1 VLRHRVAAAAALV
14 VVLGECGAIG
24 SPRDMTEVAA
34 DVRPVDAGAIDTAAA
49 PVLPRT
55 SPTPP
60 PPPPAAATSVA
71 PLPDTVEVVRP
82 TLRIDGLSPAD
93 ALEAMYEATD
103 TEGVRAA
110 LAVPVAT
117 FTVPGPEG
125 DAVLTAL
132 VVESDDLRAYTPE
145 VTANEPGVWERLREG
160 NVVLTPAA
168 ANRVG
173 AELGQPVTLVGPNG
187 SEAARVGA
195 LAANGVPQLADALV
209 PAWLAEHLL
218 PSMERSLL
226 VAVEDD
232 NQVAGIAR
240 ALEQALEVEVTR
252 LVEPRTRQAGSGV
265 SSGALE
271 PFTYQSV
278 GDGTIRIAPD
288 WVRRHIVTAEVPIL
302 GRVTCHRIIIPQL
315 TAALQ
320 EIERAGLADV
330 ITTYDGC
337 WVPRHMLW
345 DANRA
350 ISRHAWGVAF
360 DINARTNGYGARPTL
375 DPRVVEI
382 FQRWGFRWGGNFSTP
397 DGMHF
402 ELERVIQP

>member
-1 VLRHRVAAAAALV
+1 MLRHRVAAAAALV
-14 VVLGECGAIG
+14 VVLGECGGIG
-24 SPRDMTEVAA
+24 SPRDTSELAA
-34 DVRPVDAGAIDTAAA
+34 DVRPVAAGEVQDA

-55 SPTPP
+55 TPTPP
-60 PPPPAAATSVA
+60 PAPATAVD
-71 PLPDTVEVVRP
+71 PLPATVDVVRP
-82 TLRIDGLSPAD
+82 TLRVDGLSPAG
-93 ALEAMYEATD
+93 ALAALYEAQGMD
-103 TEGVRAA
+103 GVQAA
-110 LAVPVAT
+110 LVVPVAT

-132 VVESDDLRAYTPE
+132 VVESDDLRAYTPG

-173 AELGQPVTLVGPNG
+173 AELGQPVTLAGPNG

-209 PAWLAEHLL
+209 PAWLAEQLL

-226 VAVEDD
+226 VALEDD
-232 NQVAGIAR
+232 SKVAGVAR
-240 ALEQALEVEVTR
+240 SLEETLAAEVIR
-252 LVEPRTRQAGSGV
+252 LVEPPTRQVGGGV
-265 SSGALE
+265 SGGALE

-288 WVRRHIVTAEVPIL
+288 WVRRHIVSVEVPIL

-315 TAALQ
+315 TAALH

-345 DANRA
+345 DANRG

-382 FQRWGFRWGGNFSTP
+382 FQRWGFRWGGTFSIP

>member
-14 VVLGECGAIG
+14 VVLGECGAIAPQQPI
-24 SPRDMTEVAA
+24 SELAA
-34 DVRPVDAGAIDTAAA
+34 SVRPVAAGSVASAES

-55 SPTPP
+55 LPTPS
-60 PPPPAAATSVA
+60 PPPAADATQVV
-71 PLPDTVEVVRP
+71 PVPDTVDVVRP
-82 TLRIDGLSPAD
+82 ALRVDGLSPAD
-93 ALEAMYEATD
+93 ALAARYEAQEID
-103 TEGVRAA
+103 GVQAV
-110 LAVPVAT
+110 LAVPVTT

-132 VVESDDLRAYTPE
+132 VVESDELRSFTPE
-145 VTANEPGVWERLREG
+145 VTANAPGVWERLREG
-160 NVVLTPAA
+160 NIVLTPAA

-173 AELGQPVTLVGPNG
+173 AELGRPVMLVGASG
-187 SEAARVGA
+187 SESARVGA

-209 PAWLAEHLL
+209 PAWLAEQLA
-218 PSMERSLL
+218 PASQRSLL
-226 VAVEDD
+226 IALEDD
-232 NQVAGIAR
+232 NQVTRVAG
-240 ALEQALEVEVTR
+240 ALESTLDLEVSR

-265 SSGALE
+265 SGAALE

-288 WVRRHIVTAEVPIL
+288 WVRRHIVTTDVPIL

-320 EIERAGLADV
+320 EIEQAGLADV

-345 DANRA
+345 DANRG
-350 ISRHAWGVAF
+350 ISRHAWGLAF
-360 DINARTNGYGARPTL
+360 DINARTNGYGMRPTL

>member
-14 VVLGECGAIG
+14 VVLGECG
-24 SPRDMTEVAA
+24 SVVPSRDMAEVAA
-34 DVRPVDAGAIDTAAA
+34 DVSPVAAGTVNPAEA
-49 PVLPRT
+49 PALPRT
-55 SPTPP
+55 TTP
-60 PPPPAAATSVA
+60 PPPPAAATPVL
-71 PLPDTVEVVRP
+71 PLPDTVDVVRP
-82 TLRIDGLSPAD
+82 VLRVDGLSPAD
-93 ALEAMYEATD
+93 ALEAMHEARELD
-103 TEGVRAA
+103 GVTAA
-110 LAVPVAT
+110 LAVPIAA
-117 FTVPGPEG
+117 FTVPGPDG
-125 DAVLTAL
+125 DEVLTAL
-132 VVESDDLRAYTPE
+132 VVESNDLRAFTPE

-160 NVVLTPAA
+160 NIVLTPAA

-173 AELGQPVTLVGPNG
+173 AELGYPVSLVGPNG
-187 SEAARVGA
+187 SESARVGA

-209 PAWLAEHLL
+209 PAWLAEHLI
-218 PSMERSLL
+218 PSMERTLL
-226 VAVEDD
+226 VALADD
-232 NQVAGIAR
+232 NGIDRVAR
-240 ALEQALEVEVTR
+240 ALEQSLELEVSR
-252 LVEPRTRQAGSGV
+252 LAQPRTRQAGSGV
-265 SSGALE
+265 SGAALE

-288 WVRRHIVTAEVPIL
+288 WVRRHIVSAEVPIL
-302 GRVTCHRIIIPQL
+302 GRVTCHRLIIPQL
-315 TAALQ
+315 TAALH

-345 DANRA
+345 DANRG
-350 ISRHAWGVAF
+350 ISRHAWGLAF

-382 FQRWGFRWGGNFSTP
+382 FQRWGFKWGGDFSTP